1 MTSLPYFTSD
11 PPANPT
17 GFRVHPESN
26 HFSSFPLL
34 PPALCYYRHL
44 LPGSQ
49 SSLLKGLPGSR
60 SSLLHSLPA
69 SGLDPLLSLIKIAA
83 QAILFNEI
91 GHVTPLTKIFQW
103 FPISL
108 TGKATVLTK
117 ASKALQLQPSV
128 PASVTLSSTMSILP
142 SICLGHT
149 SLLTGE
155 FVPQDLSACCDLCL
169 ECLSP
174 KCHFLQ
180 GWLNGLHPQSHTCV
194 CAQSCPTLCNPMCC
208 NLPGSSVHGIIPGRI
223 LEWVPFPLPGDL
235 PNPGIEPTSPASPA
249 VAGGFFTTESLG
261 NPISGR

>member
-11 PPANPT
+11 PPENFT
-17 GFRVHPESN
+17 DFRVHPESN
-26 HFSSFPLL
+26 HFSSFPLP
-34 PPALCYYRHL
+34 PPALHYFHHL

-49 SSLLKGLPGSR
+49 SSLLHG
-60 SSLLHSLPA
+60 LPA
-69 SGLDPLLSLIKIAA
+69 SGLDPLLSHIRIAA

-91 GHVTPLTKIFQW
+91 GHITPLTKIFQW

-128 PASVTLSSTMSILP
+128 PASVTSSSIMSLLP
-142 SICLGHT
+142 SLCLDHT

-155 FVPQDLSACCDLCL
+155 FAPQDLSASCDLCL

-194 CAQSCPTLCNPMCC
+194 HAQSCLTLCNPMCC
-208 NLPGSSVHGIIPGRI
+208 DLPGSSAHGIIPGRV
-223 LEWVPFPLPGDL
+223 LEWVA
-235 PNPGIEPTSPASPA
+235 ISSS
-249 VAGGFFTTESLG
+249 GGSSQ
-261 NPISGR
+261 PRD